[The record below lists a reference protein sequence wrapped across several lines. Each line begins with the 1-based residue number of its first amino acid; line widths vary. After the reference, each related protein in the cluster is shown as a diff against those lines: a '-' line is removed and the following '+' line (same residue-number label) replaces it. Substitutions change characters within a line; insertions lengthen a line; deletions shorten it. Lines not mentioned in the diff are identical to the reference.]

1 MSRAKVL
8 ARCVIELARAG
19 LRAAHEPKQAAH
31 LDLKFNLL
39 CSYVLA
45 MHNACDVSC
54 MYVGNLIF
62 C

>member
-45 MHNACDVSC
+45 MHNACVIC
-54 MYVGNLIF
+54 MLDI
-62 C
+62 